1 MMVSTTPSA
10 SVTPAARAT
19 AASSSTMRRYMRH
32 VSGVSRITPIG
43 DRVSAVVPAWAL
55 INRYFSQSTRRM
67 SAEISTGTPA
77 AARASRSR
85 VARGLTRPSSSPKTI
100 RPSSVW
106 AMRPGDSM
114 VAKTKAAPPS
124 ARPRPST
131 SSRISSLSTPFCKDT
146 TPVSGPSAGESAS
159 AAVRVSNDL
168 TQNSA
173 TSTGG
178 WPANESTASTLAVNS
193 PSTAER
199 TRRPSRRIASRCAPR
214 ASTTTDSPA
223 RASFAP
229 K

>member
-1 MMVSTTPSA
+1 M
-10 SVTPAARAT
+10 
-19 AASSSTMRRYMRH
+19 
-32 VSGVSRITPIG
+32 
-43 DRVSAVVPAWAL
+43 
-55 INRYFSQSTRRM
+55 
-67 SAEISTGTPA
+67 
-77 AARASRSR
+77 
-85 VARGLTRPSSSPKTI
+85 
-100 RPSSVW
+100 
-106 AMRPGDSM
+106 
-114 VAKTKAAPPS
+114 
-124 ARPRPST
+124 
-131 SSRISSLSTPFCKDT
+131 
-146 TPVSGPSAGESAS
+146 SGPSAGESAS
-159 AAVRVSNDL
+159 AAGRVSNDF